1 MTLGGEILQLSF
13 GPAAN
18 SITSHLCNL
27 QGLASTA
34 GTPSEDDP
42 IICDPYITH
51 SVQNEVYVP
60 RVLFVDAKN
69 HFSPW
74 PNHNEQQNMN
84 MNNNTNNLC
93 WKENVEVYS
102 RQKQSNN
109 INDDDTK
116 NPFSFTNDIATFT
129 CNQLDPIQKNA
140 FDKFQSIISSNN
152 GASSV
157 FNNVHS
163 RYHASKYKHVS
174 SQFIYSKTIHSD
186 DDNDR
191 CIKWDDNEEEEENDE
206 DYDEDYQ
213 QRKLIK
219 EQQQWNQYEHEVQNE
234 LNHAWD
240 TFYKGTAYSSSGTD
254 LARETNTCKQQQEEQ
269 KQQLQNPLHYLSWLH
284 YFMPP
289 HPFHS
294 FYAAPLPFDQIIN
307 NNHDSSNNNIHQQQP
322 IMHSHYC
329 GRYPSSSSQNIM
341 DGITDT
347 WYNELSD
354 KIRKWLEE
362 CDAIK
367 GIQLTIDN
375 DKSLFGGIASNVLEE
390 LNDECK
396 SVGKFSVLVY
406 DGDNFDPLQNN
417 ASIDNNGNHDNDAN
431 NNAYWRSERKVVNT
445 FRSHLN
451 NGLNLHGIEEN
462 SDLVLPLS
470 LKQCWKSL
478 KGGSSGNNYDGTLF
492 EASAVGALALEAVT
506 LSYRLLKCSGSRGN
520 KSSKVGIMA
529 GYYQGSG
536 HSSSDDDVFPTVESL
551 SFHEFISSLRP
562 SNAHTMLELS
572 TCMKNSNSIDLDNR
586 LIQGT
591 SIERRRLEEERERNR
606 NSMYY
611 RRSRGRDVSPG
622 LWLED
627 SDNGGILN
635 PLIPMEGKESNRSQH
650 RHFTMSSSFRP
661 SNHSS
666 PSTSNN
672 SLSTYT
678 TILME
683 GMGIQ
688 YRPQS
693 SVSTIVNQSL
703 SDLTSSH
710 SYAAGTYWSSIFKCC
725 GSDIKNIPVL
735 TVLGNSTRVHSHLN
749 SSAKNMSQALSRKY
763 QGYLSRDCMGGMV
776 PERED
781 CTDALEKCLSLRD
794 TYEPPMMFDEDE
806 GSYFDDN
813 SD

>member
-1 MTLGGEILQLSF
+1 MTIGGEILQLSF

-27 QGLASTA
+27 QGLASTT
-34 GTPSEDDP
+34 GTSSEGDP

-51 SVQNEVYVP
+51 TVQNEVYVP

-74 PNHNEQQNMN
+74 PNHNEQKSMN
-84 MNNNTNNLC
+84 MNSNANNTLC
-93 WKENVEVYS
+93 WNENVEIYC
-102 RQKQSNN
+102 RHEQSNN
-109 INDDDTK
+109 INNHDTK
-116 NPFSFTNDIATFT
+116 NPFSFTNDIATIT
-129 CNQLDPIQKNA
+129 CNQLDPVQRNA
-140 FDKFQSIISSNN
+140 FNKFQCIISSNNN

-174 SQFIYSKTIHSD
+174 SQFIYSKTIRA
-186 DDNDR
+186 DDNNER
-191 CIKWDDNEEEEENDE
+191 CMKWDDNEEDEEQENDE
-206 DYDEDYQ
+206 YYDEDYQ

-219 EQQQWNQYEHEVQNE
+219 EQQQWNQYETEVQNE

-240 TFYKGTAYSSSGTD
+240 MFYGGPTSSSGQQK
-254 LARETNTCKQQQEEQ
+254 EEEEEEEQQQ
-269 KQQLQNPLHYLSWLH
+269 QQQQQNPLHYLSWLH

-294 FYAAPLPFDQIIN
+294 CYAAPLPFDQIIN
-307 NNHDSSNNNIHQQQP
+307 NHSSNNNNNHHQQP
-322 IMHSHYC
+322 IMYSHYC
-329 GRYPSSSSQNIM
+329 GRYPSSSSQNII
-341 DGITDT
+341 DGISDT

-396 SVGKFSVLVY
+396 SAGKFSVLVY
-406 DGDNFDPLQNN
+406 DGDNFDSLQNN
-417 ASIDNNGNHDNDAN
+417 GDADNNAN
-431 NNAYWRSERKVVNT
+431 NNEYWRSERKVVNT

-451 NGLNLHGIEEN
+451 NGLNLDGIEEN

-470 LKQCWKSL
+470 LKQCWNSL
-478 KGGSSGNNYDGTLF
+478 NGGSNGNNYDGTLF
-492 EASAVGALALEAVT
+492 EASAVGALALEGMT
-506 LSYRLLKCSGSRGN
+506 LSYRLLKGGGGSGS
-520 KSSKVGIMA
+520 KSSSKVGIMT

-536 HSSSDDDVFPTVESL
+536 HSSCDDDVFPTVDSL

-572 TCMKNSNSIDLDNR
+572 TCMKNSNNIDLDNR

-606 NSMYY
+606 NNMYY

-627 SDNGGILN
+627 SRNGGILN
-635 PLIPMEGKESNRSQH
+635 PLIPMEGKESNRSMH
-650 RHFTMSSSFRP
+650 RHFAMSSSFRP
-661 SNHSS
+661 SNHLSL
-666 PSTSNN
+666 STSNN
-672 SLSTYT
+672 PLSTYT
-678 TILME
+678 TIFME

-693 SVSTIVNQSL
+693 SVSTNVNQSL
-703 SDLTSSH
+703 SDLTCSH
-710 SYAAGTYWSSIFKCC
+710 SYAAGTYWSSIFKGC
-725 GSDIKNIPVL
+725 GNNIQNVPVL
-735 TVLGNSTRVHSHLN
+735 TVLGNSTRVHSYLN
-749 SSAKNMSQALSRKY
+749 LSAKNMSQALSRKY
-763 QGYLSRDCMGGMV
+763 QGYLSRDCMAGIV

-781 CTDALEKCLSLRD
+781 CTDALEKCLSLKD